1 LNTSNATPYGK
12 LPPASPAAAC
22 KPIRLPRLNALRGR
36 GEKITMLT
44 AYDATFTAVADV
56 AGMECILVGDSLD
69 MVCQGLP
76 STVGVRLNTMRC
88 HTESAARGIRRVQG
102 TAWIIGDLPFGS
114 DQESKE
120 PALRSA
126 TERIQAGAM
135 GAYVRAIKTSQF
147 PDNTLH
153 AW

>member
-1 LNTSNATPYGK
+1 
-12 LPPASPAAAC
+12 
-22 KPIRLPRLNALRGR
+22 
-36 GEKITMLT
+36 
-44 AYDATFTAVADV
+44 
-56 AGMECILVGDSLD
+56 
-69 MVCQGLP
+69 
-76 STVGVRLNTMRC
+76 MRC

-102 TAWIIGDLPFGS
+102 TAWIMGDLPFGS